1 MNRFQRIILLAGLLA
16 ITGFCLRPPFQ
27 IEQVT
32 YLINIENDVPHRAG
46 MNIENVGHRWLWNP
60 PEGSTRPGYMSRP
73 TLESRVARID
83 WQRLSIY
90 TGLMAA
96 FCLFLAFVIFKDASR
111 QSKPSTPEE

>member
-1 MNRFQRIILLAGLLA
+1 
-16 ITGFCLRPPFQ
+16 
-27 IEQVT
+27 
-32 YLINIENDVPHRAG
+32 
-46 MNIENVGHRWLWNP
+46 
-60 PEGSTRPGYMSRP
+60 MSRP